1 MTSCQWETLLVFLLS
16 HWLVLQWAPPPSD
29 QLSMS
34 DCLWSY
40 AAIGQCCSWPLP
52 QATAV
57 NEWPLVGHS
66 ANGQQSN
73 GRHVESEE
81 RGRSWFSTQGPLA
94 HLASGQWVSWR
105 AQEIGQGLSCWAPEP
120 LPRSPNGQAQ
130 ALKQWWTS
138 APSLPLWPNGSGSLH
153 RMQSLGPGPPP
164 PPPCLGGLRS
174 LRVSW
179 ALGLWLPQQ

>member
-1 MTSCQWETLLVFLLS
+1 MVLLT
-16 HWLVLQWAPPPSD
+16 HWLVLQWAPLPSD
-29 QLSMS
+29 QLSVRDFVSVSAQSLVGASMGPS
-34 DCLWSY
+34 PTWQAVNEWTVHGPTQPLVS
-40 AAIGQCCSWPLP
+40 AAVGPSPK
-52 QATAV
+52 QAPV

-94 HLASGQWVSWR
+94 HLASGRWVSWR

-138 APSLPLWPNGSGSLH
+138 PPSLPLWPNGSGSLH
-153 RMQSLGPGPPP
+153 RMQSLGPGPPHP
-164 PPPCLGGLRS
+164 HP
-174 LRVSW
+174 VW
-179 ALGLWLPQQ
+179 VA